1 MIGEGLVSL
10 VGVPLLLR
18 RKTRIRPEAIYVRST
33 KLELVLMMQTIRIS
47 SCCGCGSSCGSSRS
61 QREMNLKN
69 PRLVS

>member
-18 RKTRIRPEAIYVRST
+18 QKTRIRPEAMYVRST

-47 SCCGCGSSCGSSRS
+47 SCCGCGSSRS

>member
-33 KLELVLMMQTIRIS
+33 KLELVLMMQTIV
-47 SCCGCGSSCGSSRS
+47 
-61 QREMNLKN
+61 
-69 PRLVS
+69 LVVAVVVVVVVVVVAVRGK